1 MKLAF
6 LGTGT
11 STGVPE
17 LGCKCEVCTSG
28 DSRDARLRCS
38 ALLQSGDT
46 SILIDCGPDFRAQM
60 LRAGVSHLD
69 ALLITHKH
77 YDHTAGI
84 DDLRPYASLR
94 TFPIYADDDS
104 ARQIRSMFPYCFGK
118 VKYPGVPNIEL
129 HSIED
134 MQPFCVGG
142 VDVEP
147 IRVYHAALPIV
158 GYRFGKLA
166 YITDMSRIEPAE
178 LEKLKGVEVL
188 VINALRYSK
197 PHRSHQTVLE
207 ALRVVDYL
215 SPRETYFTHMMHHIG
230 LHAKIEK
237 CLPKNVFLAYDGLEI
252 EIGQKRRF

>member
-1 MKLAF
+1 MKLTF

-17 LGCKCEVCTSG
+17 LGCKCEVCTSN
-28 DSRDARLRCS
+28 DPRDARLRCS
-38 ALLQSGDT
+38 ALLESGNT

-60 LRAGVSHLD
+60 LRADVSRLD
-69 ALLITHKH
+69 ALLVTHKH
-77 YDHTAGI
+77 YDHIAGI
-84 DDLRPYASLR
+84 DDLRPFASQR
-94 TFPIYADDDS
+94 VFPIYANDDTS
-104 ARQIRSMFPYCFGK
+104 RQIRTMFPYCFGE

-134 MQPFCVGG
+134 VCGFTIGDVN
-142 VDVEP
+142 VEP
-147 IRVYHAALPIV
+147 VRVFHAALPIF

-207 ALRVVDYL
+207 ALRVIEEIAPKRTYL
-215 SPRETYFTHMMHHIG
+215 THMMHHIG

-237 CLPKNVFLAYDGLEI
+237 CLPQGVFLAYDGLTI
-252 EIGQKRRF
+252 DI